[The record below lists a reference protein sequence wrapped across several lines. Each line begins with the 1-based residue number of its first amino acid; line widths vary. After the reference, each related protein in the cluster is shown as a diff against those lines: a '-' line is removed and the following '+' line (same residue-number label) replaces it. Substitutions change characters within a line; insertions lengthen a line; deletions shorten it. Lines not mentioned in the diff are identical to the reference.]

1 MALFESEYLELFF
14 LILSLLAVKVSVL
27 FVTKLVKT
35 NRWLYPAMLFMC
47 MAVVAIPL
55 TLVQVGAISDNL
67 PNLIFV
73 AFNTVY
79 FTYLM
84 YKLGKQQNND
94 FG

>member
-1 MALFESEYLELFF
+1 
-14 LILSLLAVKVSVL
+14 
-27 FVTKLVKT
+27 
-35 NRWLYPAMLFMC
+35 MLFMC